1 MRGKRTLVATTA
13 VLALAAGPAL
23 AAVIGTAGSIT
34 YASVSSSLMNNEDVE
49 IQTSCSAAKR
59 ITGVGFGTDFLNLD
73 PQALTMYAANA
84 ARIRVEDSGDDTL
97 TAYVMCT
104 SAKIRYVTADKTHNG
119 VTTGKL
125 KVRCPNTK
133 HLVGGGVDA
142 GQRFIQSTHPFDS
155 KDKGKKPDDGW
166 KVTTSGL
173 QTATVEVTA
182 ACSKVEPKYS
192 KETVTLSPS
201 VSSAVIPRCKADT
214 NLASV
219 GARLSGPIQ
228 YGSLNSMRPRDD
240 DDAGSVPG
248 DEVLV
253 NMGND
258 GSNPDSEK
266 LTGYAICID

>member
-1 MRGKRTLVATTA
+1 MRGKGFLVATA
-13 VLALAAGPAL
+13 AALAVAATPAL

-34 YASVSSSLMNNEDVE
+34 YTSVSSSLMTNEDVE
-49 IQTSCSAAKR
+49 IQTGCSAAKS
-59 ITGVGFGTDFLNLD
+59 ITGIGFGTDSLNLD
-73 PQALTMYAANA
+73 PQALTMYAANG
-84 ARIRVEDSGDDTL
+84 ARIRVAASGNDNL

-104 SAKIRYVTADKTHNG
+104 SAKIKYVTADKTHNG
-119 VTTGKL
+119 VTTGKI
-125 KVRCPNTK
+125 KVKCPNSK

-142 GQRFIQSTHPFDS
+142 GQRFIQSTYPFDS

-166 KVTTSGL
+166 KATTSGL

-182 ACSKVEPKYS
+182 ACSPVKPKYS

-201 VSSAVIPRCKADT
+201 VTSGVVPKCKGDT
-214 NLASV
+214 NLASA
-219 GARLSGPIQ
+219 GARLSGPIE
-228 YGSLNSMRPRDD
+228 YGSLNSMHPRDD

-253 NMGND
+253 NMRND

-266 LTGYAICID
+266 LTGYAICIA

>member
-1 MRGKRTLVATTA
+1 MRGKRTVVATTA
-13 VLALAAGPAL
+13 VLALVAGPAV

-84 ARIRVEDSGDDTL
+84 ARIRVEASGDDNL

-142 GQRFIQSTHPFDS
+142 GQRFIQGTYPFDS

-166 KVTTSGL
+166 KATTSGL